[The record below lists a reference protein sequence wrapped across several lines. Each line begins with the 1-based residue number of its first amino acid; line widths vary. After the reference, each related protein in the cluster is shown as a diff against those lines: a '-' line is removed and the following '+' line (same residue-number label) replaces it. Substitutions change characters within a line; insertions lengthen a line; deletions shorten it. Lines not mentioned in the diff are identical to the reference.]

1 MSAAAITMDIMR
13 LMNVLKK
20 LKDGDYITMREQD
33 EVSLILGVPK
43 FKDTGEM
50 ARRIDDFFAWL
61 AEILK
66 KNIYPRP

>member
-1 MSAAAITMDIMR
+1 
-13 LMNVLKK
+13 MNVLKK
-20 LKDGDYITMREQD
+20 LREGGYITMREQD

-61 AEILK
+61 GEMLK
-66 KNIYPRP
+66 KKNSYPKT